1 MREFLS
7 GVFATLFF
15 FFFLSPAVLH
25 ELFPSRWKV
34 GIDFVFPHLC
44 SSSARHTCS
53 AAPPLAVHVCPASW
67 LALNLCVSGRNRI
80 TVLTS
85 SPPVSLHNVVLCAK
99 SSVESGP
106 LRRSSGVATP
116 AGEKK
121 KHPCKNTSKQEVLQ
135 CVYSCGTVIRAHPMK
150 SCAHL
155 CGAPVNPARLPLRLK
170 AVYSTCQ
177 PERRPRPA
185 AAAQCAAKTNT
196 DLFSLLGK
204 MVINSVQASGAFCL
218 LLLFQR
224 LLFSTPSPRVLQL
237 RQISD
242 GIRRRKRWKV
252 LVCVVS
258 STILRICA
266 AEAATKCKRRIVGL
280 FFACVSP

>member
-1 MREFLS
+1 M
-7 GVFATLFF
+7 
-15 FFFLSPAVLH
+15 
-25 ELFPSRWKV
+25 
-34 GIDFVFPHLC
+34 
-44 SSSARHTCS
+44 
-53 AAPPLAVHVCPASW
+53 
-67 LALNLCVSGRNRI
+67 
-80 TVLTS
+80 
-85 SPPVSLHNVVLCAK
+85 
-99 SSVESGP
+99 ESGP

-116 AGEKK
+116 AGGKKK
-121 KHPCKNTSKQEVLQ
+121 KHPSKNTSKREVLQ

-150 SCAHL
+150 SRAHL
-155 CGAPVNPARLPLRLK
+155 SSAPVNPARLPLRLK

-204 MVINSVQASGAFCL
+204 TVVNSVQASGAFCL

-224 LLFSTPSPRVLQL
+224 LLFFSTPSPPVLQL

-242 GIRRRKRWKV
+242 GIGRRKRWKT
-252 LVCVVS
+252 LACVVP
-258 STILRICA
+258 STILRICG